1 MALRPILQTSR
12 LQLRPFVPEDAPLVQ
27 QLASDREVA
36 LPTLGIPHPYPEGA
50 AARWIDAQAAE
61 FDSGRGLTLAIVLKE
76 GHELVGSISLIGLSA
91 THQRAELGY
100 WMAKHRWSMGYCT
113 EAAQGLVGYAFSSLK
128 LHRIEAN
135 CLRRNVRSARVLQ
148 KLGATPEG
156 CLRER
161 VCQSGRYEDLVMFG
175 LLASEWRGPPVALQ
189 PVSTPLPT
197 DKARRPGKGMSLT
210 PARSVPAG
218 SSSDPAPARP
228 PRSPVPPGR

>member
-12 LQLRPFVPEDAPLVQ
+12 LQLRPFVPDDAPLVQ

-61 FDSGRGLTLAIVLKE
+61 FDSGRSLTLAIVLKE

-91 THQRAELGY
+91 VHQRAELGY

-113 EAAQGLVGYAFSSLK
+113 EAAQGLVGYAFSSLR

-161 VCQSGRYEDLVMFG
+161 VCQSGQYEDLVMFG
-175 LLASEWRGPPVALQ
+175 LLAREWRGPPVAMRPTQ
-189 PVSTPLPT
+189 VSEHAAATRLPA
-197 DKARRPGKGMSLT
+197 KAATLI
-210 PARSVPAG
+210 PAGPAPAG
-218 SSSDPAPARP
+218 SSSDPGPARP
-228 PRSPVPPGR
+228 PRSPAPPGR